1 MAEGARSGYTAR
13 MLRAVIFD
21 MDGLLF
27 DTERLCCDAWRE
39 VAAEAGYEMRDELF
53 RSCVGRNS
61 RDTREMVMAECGPS
75 FPYDEFNDRV
85 RVRMRGLMA
94 KDGPPEKPGV
104 RALFSY
110 LGDRG
115 VPFALATSTS
125 ERSARWM
132 LERAGLADRFAAFAF
147 GGEVERGKPEPDIFL
162 LARDRLAKAAGTALA
177 AEGIAVFEDSA
188 AGIRAAL
195 AAGMRPVFV
204 PDMVDLSPDLHS
216 RIWRRIDSLAQ
227 AASDG
232 FFADFA

>member
-1 MAEGARSGYTAR
+1 MSLKEIGTFQPDEGEDPPDREKAIKRLQHPSRMGRLEAYVGLRGVAEGARSGYTAR

-94 KDGPPEKPGV
+94 KDGPPETGV
-104 RALFSY
+104 RAFFS
-110 LGDRG
+110 
-115 VPFALATSTS
+115 F
-125 ERSARWM
+125 
-132 LERAGLADRFAAFAF
+132 
-147 GGEVERGKPEPDIFL
+147 
-162 LARDRLAKAAGTALA
+162 
-177 AEGIAVFEDSA
+177 
-188 AGIRAAL
+188 
-195 AAGMRPVFV
+195 
-204 PDMVDLSPDLHS
+204 
-216 RIWRRIDSLAQ
+216 
-227 AASDG
+227 
-232 FFADFA
+232 